1 MDSARLGGRPP
12 SSCAAQTNRDAA
24 HVASAASR
32 PRARPASPGIAVLA
46 CRGAP
51 YPAREPLELPG
62 SPPRACARG
71 GRRACAGVR
80 VRGRVRACVCPS
92 VPGLEPRN
100 GARALTP
107 LHTHYSQEYTALAV
121 SPTLRSKLP
130 LGVLSDD
137 DEGTLRSTTALA
149 VSPTLRSKL
158 PLGVLS
164 DDDEGTQERESPKHA
179 DATAHARHRSRRGN
193 RARLIND
200 LSLPQHPTHCRARV
214 QQLRPIP
221 GPRQQRTSGDTDC
234 SSPQPRVQPG
244 PWRHRAACDRAPRL
258 LVSLHPV
265 THCTRPTTSP
275 IARLASPAWRSRKA
289 PELILHFL
297 QKPAA
302 GPPRFFEIPGPL
314 FPATFRPKET

>member
-107 LHTHYSQEYTALAV
+107 LHTHYSQEY
-121 SPTLRSKLP
+121 
-130 LGVLSDD
+130 
-137 DEGTLRSTTALA
+137 TALA

-275 IARLASPAWRSRKA
+275 IARLASPAWRSREA